1 MTGIG
6 TKVKKGR
13 MRMELQR
20 IVELF
25 INKASEGSYWDFK
38 QNWHSNNADLLK
50 DIICMAN
57 NTTVDMQDGYII
69 FGIEDSTFNITG
81 VSEDSNRKNQENII
95 GFLSSQ
101 AWSGEEIPN
110 VDVKTVEIGGKEVDV
125 LIIHSSDVTP
135 YYLLKDYSKT
145 IDSGK
150 NKTIIR
156 AGVIYSRVGDRNTSS
171 AECATKQAAEFLW
184 KKRFGLVGSDDF
196 KVVNRLQNAN
206 NWYSTDE
213 YDTFYNSEYS
223 DIRIERDCNYSLE
236 VKIGE
241 GRAETGTWVMDFPYL
256 FTHIFNWNIGE
267 EEIGRRAKWDIFL
280 DGRKLNISFYG
291 VQATRQTYYHIEPDT
306 YWDSELGIRLNNIS
320 NSIKYYAYIRNSIEF
335 LAYNLFFTKQCYQAD
350 QIAYNKA
357 FTVIPVFESEQ
368 EHIEFMSYVKT
379 KTNDFTAAV
388 EAQNIDEMFPTY
400 SKVVNTVIIYK
411 LGKTLVQWL
420 DQWRQQ

>member
-1 MTGIG
+1 
-6 TKVKKGR
+6 
-13 MRMELQR
+13 MELQR
-20 IVELF
+20 IVESF
-25 INKASEGSYWDFK
+25 IDKASEGSYWDFK

-57 NTTVDMQDGYII
+57 NTTIDMQNGYII
-69 FGIEDSTFNITG
+69 FGIENCTFNIIG
-81 VSEDSNRKNQENII
+81 ISEDSNRKNQENII

-110 VDVKTVEIGGKEVDV
+110 VDVKTVVIDGKEVDV
-125 LIIHSSDVTP
+125 LIIYSSDVTP
-135 YYLLKDYSKT
+135 YYLLKDYSKP

-150 NKTIIR
+150 DKMIIR

-171 AECATKQAAEFLW
+171 AECATKQAVEFLW

-196 KVVNRLQNAN
+196 KVVKRLQSAN

-213 YDTFYNSEYS
+213 YDTLYNSEYG
-223 DIRIERDCNYSLE
+223 DIRIERDSNYGLE

-256 FTHIFNWNIGE
+256 FTYIVNWNIGK
-267 EEIGRRAKWDIFL
+267 EEICRRAKWDIYL
-280 DGRKLNISFYG
+280 KGRKLDVSLYG
-291 VQATRQTYYHIEPDT
+291 VQATRQTYYHIEPNT
-306 YWDSELGIRLNNIS
+306 YWDSELGIHLKNTS
-320 NSIKYYAYIRNSIEF
+320 NSIKYYAYIRNSIEL
-335 LAYNLFFTKQCYQAD
+335 LAFNLFFTKLCYKD
-350 QIAYNKA
+350 VQIAYNKA

-368 EHIEFMSYVKT
+368 EHIEFMGYVKT
-379 KTNDFTAAV
+379 HISNFAADV
-388 EAQNIDEMFPTY
+388 EGQNIDEMFPTY

-420 DQWRQQ
+420 DQWRQH